1 MQTNARKV
9 VGLSSHLTQELEAN
23 KKHWYCFSYIG
34 RTIDGDR
41 QANGCTYTGYERQE
55 ITFVDIQENKT
66 SAGLNQ
72 DAVLVGLMYCGLM
85 TIEQFNDG
93 F

>member
-23 KKHWYCFSYIG
+23 KKHWYCFLYIG
-34 RTIDGDR
+34 RTINSDR

-66 SAGLNQ
+66 SAGLKQ

>member
-1 MQTNARKV
+1 MKDIQTDA
-9 VGLSSHLTQELEAN
+9 GLASDLTQELETN

-66 SAGLNQ
+66 SAGLKQ